1 MPAGNGHDRAIARLD
16 RYESIRASLAPTTAF
31 WQFTPGAI
39 DSDAIR
45 TEIMTTFD
53 KREQGFEA
61 KFIHDEE
68 LRFKATARCNKM
80 LGNWAAAQLGLT
92 GDAAAA
98 YANELV
104 TANLESQSTDDT
116 LRKVSKDLAPKGISE
131 QQVAQRMDELLH
143 IALEQIEAG
152 N

>member
-1 MPAGNGHDRAIARLD
+1 
-16 RYESIRASLAPTTAF
+16 
-31 WQFTPGAI
+31 
-39 DSDAIR
+39 
-45 TEIMTTFD
+45 MTTFH

-68 LRFKATARCNKM
+68 LRFKAVARCNKM

-92 GDAAAA
+92 GDAAAT

-104 TANLESQSTDDT
+104 TANLASQTTDETLHKVSTD
-116 LRKVSKDLAPKGISE
+116 LAGKGISE
-131 QQVAQRMDELLH
+131 QQVAQKMDAFLH
-143 IALEQIEAG
+143 LALQQIEAG

>member
-1 MPAGNGHDRAIARLD
+1 
-16 RYESIRASLAPTTAF
+16 
-31 WQFTPGAI
+31 
-39 DSDAIR
+39 
-45 TEIMTTFD
+45 MTTFD

-68 LRFKATARCNKM
+68 LRFKATARRNKL
-80 LGNWAAAQLGLT
+80 LGNWAAGQLGLT
-92 GDAAAA
+92 GDAART

-104 TANLESQSTDDT
+104 TADLENRSDVT
-116 LRKVSKDLAPKGISE
+116 LRKVSNDLAQKGISE
-131 QQVAQRMDELLH
+131 QQVTERMEEFFH

>member
-1 MPAGNGHDRAIARLD
+1 
-16 RYESIRASLAPTTAF
+16 
-31 WQFTPGAI
+31 
-39 DSDAIR
+39 
-45 TEIMTTFD
+45 MTTFD

-80 LGNWAAAQLGLT
+80 LGNWAAGQLGLT

-104 TANLESQSTDDT
+104 TADLASQSSDAT
-116 LRKVSKDLAPKGISE
+116 LHRVSQDLAKKGISK
-131 QQVAQRMDELLH
+131 QQVAERMKEFLRK
-143 IALEQIEAG
+143 ALEQIEAG
-152 N
+152 S

>member
-1 MPAGNGHDRAIARLD
+1 
-16 RYESIRASLAPTTAF
+16 
-31 WQFTPGAI
+31 
-39 DSDAIR
+39 
-45 TEIMTTFD
+45 MTTFD

-68 LRFKATARCNKM
+68 LRFKAMARCNKM

-104 TANLESQSTDDT
+104 TANLENQSSDDI
-116 LRKVSKDLAPKGISE
+116 LHKVSEDLAPKGVTE
-131 QQVAQRMDELLH
+131 QQIAQRMDEFLH
-143 IALEQIEAG
+143 IALKQIDAG

>member
-1 MPAGNGHDRAIARLD
+1 
-16 RYESIRASLAPTTAF
+16 
-31 WQFTPGAI
+31 
-39 DSDAIR
+39 
-45 TEIMTTFD
+45 MTTFD

-80 LGNWAAAQLGLT
+80 LGNWAAGQLGLT
-92 GDAAAA
+92 GDAAVA

-104 TANLESQSTDDT
+104 TTNLQSQTGEDT
-116 LRKVSKDLAPKGISE
+116 LRKVLKDLAPKGIS
-131 QQVAQRMDELLH
+131 QQQIAQKMDEFLGA
-143 IALEQIEAG
+143 ALQQIQAG

>member
-1 MPAGNGHDRAIARLD
+1 
-16 RYESIRASLAPTTAF
+16 
-31 WQFTPGAI
+31 
-39 DSDAIR
+39 
-45 TEIMTTFD
+45 MTTFD
-53 KREQGFEA
+53 KREQAFEA

-80 LGNWAAAQLGLT
+80 LGNWAAGQLGLT
-92 GDAAAA
+92 GEAAVA

-104 TANLESQSTDDT
+104 TADLEKQSSEDT
-116 LRKVSKDLAPKGISE
+116 LHKVSKDLAKKGIAE
-131 QQVAQRMDELLH
+131 QQIAERMKEFLH

>member
-1 MPAGNGHDRAIARLD
+1 
-16 RYESIRASLAPTTAF
+16 
-31 WQFTPGAI
+31 
-39 DSDAIR
+39 
-45 TEIMTTFD
+45 MTTFD

-68 LRFKATARCNKM
+68 LRFKAMARCNKM

-104 TANLESQSTDDT
+104 TANLEDQSTDDT
-116 LRKVSKDLAPKGISE
+116 LRKVLKDLAPKSITAE
-131 QQVAQRMDELLH
+131 QIAQRMDEFLYV
-143 IALEQIEAG
+143 ALAQIEAG

>member
-1 MPAGNGHDRAIARLD
+1 
-16 RYESIRASLAPTTAF
+16 
-31 WQFTPGAI
+31 
-39 DSDAIR
+39 
-45 TEIMTTFD
+45 MTTFD

-68 LRFKATARCNKM
+68 LGFKATARCNKM

-92 GDAAAA
+92 GDAAVA
-98 YANELV
+98 YANGLV
-104 TANLESQSTDDT
+104 TADLENQTSDAT
-116 LRKVSKDLAPKGISE
+116 LRRVSNDLAKKGISE
-131 QQVAQRMDELLH
+131 QQVAQRMNEFLH

>member
-1 MPAGNGHDRAIARLD
+1 
-16 RYESIRASLAPTTAF
+16 
-31 WQFTPGAI
+31 
-39 DSDAIR
+39 
-45 TEIMTTFD
+45 MTTFD

-80 LGNWAAAQLGLT
+80 LGNWAAARLGLT
-92 GDAAAA
+92 GEAAVA

-104 TANLESQSTDDT
+104 TANLASQSSDDT
-116 LRKVSKDLAPKGISE
+116 LRKVSRDLAPKGISE
-131 QQVAQRMDELLH
+131 QEVAQRMDELLH
-143 IALEQIEAG
+143 IALAQIEAG

>member
-1 MPAGNGHDRAIARLD
+1 
-16 RYESIRASLAPTTAF
+16 
-31 WQFTPGAI
+31 
-39 DSDAIR
+39 
-45 TEIMTTFD
+45 MTTFD

-80 LGNWAAAQLGLT
+80 LGNWAAVQLGLT
-92 GDAAAA
+92 GDAATA

-104 TANLESQSTDDT
+104 TANLESQNSDDT
-116 LRKVSKDLAPKGISE
+116 LHKVSKDLASRGISE
-131 QQVAQRMDELLH
+131 QQIARRMDEFLH
-143 IALEQIEAG
+143 IAVAQIEAG

>member
-1 MPAGNGHDRAIARLD
+1 
-16 RYESIRASLAPTTAF
+16 
-31 WQFTPGAI
+31 
-39 DSDAIR
+39 
-45 TEIMTTFD
+45 MTTFD

-68 LRFKATARCNKM
+68 LRFKAIARCNKM
-80 LGNWAAAQLGLT
+80 LGNWAASHLGLA
-92 GDAAAA
+92 GDAAMA

-104 TANLESQSTDDT
+104 TSNLETQSSDDI
-116 LRKVSKDLAPKGISE
+116 LHKVSQDLAKRGISE
-131 QQVAQRMDELLH
+131 QQVAQRMKEFLY

>member
-1 MPAGNGHDRAIARLD
+1 
-16 RYESIRASLAPTTAF
+16 
-31 WQFTPGAI
+31 
-39 DSDAIR
+39 
-45 TEIMTTFD
+45 MTTFD

-104 TANLESQSTDDT
+104 TANLERQSSDET
-116 LRKVSKDLAPKGISE
+116 LRKVSNDLAPKGISE
-131 QQVAQRMDELLH
+131 QQVAHRMDEFLH